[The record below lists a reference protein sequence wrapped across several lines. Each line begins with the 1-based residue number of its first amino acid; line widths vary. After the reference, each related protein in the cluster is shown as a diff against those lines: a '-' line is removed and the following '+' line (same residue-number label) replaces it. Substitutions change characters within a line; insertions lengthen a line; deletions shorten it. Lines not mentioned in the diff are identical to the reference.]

1 MTNLDLSLFYVELE
15 NSKLKFESP
24 LLSDQD
30 KVGLKVLAEVSA
42 AEPDVG
48 IFGNGKISLAIEEI
62 YCSEDGFDE
71 EENIID
77 RFDEERIED
86 IAHQIYNQVT

>member
-1 MTNLDLSLFYVELE
+1 MTNFDLSLFYVELE
-15 NSKLKFESP
+15 NRKLKFESP
-24 LLSDQD
+24 LLSKKD
-30 KVGLKVLAEVSA
+30 KVGLRVLAEVSS

-62 YCSEDGFDE
+62 YCLEDGFNE

-86 IAHQIYNQVT
+86 IAHQIYNQFN